1 MIMTFPGAF
10 HFGFNL
16 GDNLAEAANFAS
28 ISWIDYGKTAS
39 FCNCPMKKIV
49 KSLGPLN
56 MWKYIRDYQGEDQL
70 REWESRKFKML

>member
-1 MIMTFPGAF
+1 MIMTFPVAF

-39 FCNCPMKKIV
+39 FCNCPMKKNAN
-49 KSLGPLN
+49 SLGALN
-56 MWKYIRDYQGEDQL
+56 MWKLISTYQSEEDKRHWEL
-70 REWESRKFKML
+70 RK